1 MDTIYIDETIKE
13 EKLSLTIEKDCNI
26 LIFNHCF
33 KNITINIL
41 DNIKVQINEFNKE
54 QPDITDVN
62 FKINNNSELVYNL
75 SNIVNSNY
83 DLNINILYNGL
94 NSKVATNIHS
104 IVSDKEFININGI
117 VENFAKNNEL
127 IENVQVLLKN
137 NGSCL
142 VKPDMLISTKE
153 VSANHLVGISPIRN
167 EELNYLMG
175 KGLSKE
181 TSKKLIYSSFILS
194 NILND
199 ELKTKIKQEL

>member
-1 MDTIYIDETIKE
+1 MDTIYIDETKKE
-13 EKLSLTIEKDCNI
+13 EELNLTIEKDCKI

-41 DNIKVQINEFNKE
+41 DNVKVQINEFNKA
-54 QPDITDVN
+54 QTDITDIN
-62 FKINNNSELVYNL
+62 FKINNNSELTYNL
-75 SNIVNSNY
+75 SNIVSSNY
-83 DLNINILYNGL
+83 NLNINILYNGL

-104 IVSDKEFININGI
+104 IVSDKEIININGT
-117 VENFAKNNEL
+117 VLNNYKNNEL
-127 IENVQVLLKN
+127 LEKVKVLLIN
-137 NGSCL
+137 NGSCE
-142 VKPDMLISTKE
+142 VNPDMLISTKE

-194 NILND
+194 NIIND